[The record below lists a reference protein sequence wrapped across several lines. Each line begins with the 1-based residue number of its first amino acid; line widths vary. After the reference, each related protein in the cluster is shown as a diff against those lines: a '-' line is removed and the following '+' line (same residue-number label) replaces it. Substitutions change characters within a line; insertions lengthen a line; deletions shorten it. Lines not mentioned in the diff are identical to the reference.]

1 MSNHG
6 SLREHKTDMD
16 VSNSSTS
23 SCGFRGCFRTSGSRN
38 NNGHERQ
45 HFVQQEGGGRLKE
58 TTWWKKKLTE
68 AKNRLCRNKKQKKAT
83 SYDIDSYALNF
94 DEARFADPFTNE
106 DGSIGRE
113 VRRTDESAFIE
124 SRC

>member
-16 VSNSSTS
+16 VSTSSTS

-45 HFVQQEGGGRLKE
+45 HLVQQEGGGRLKE

-83 SYDIDSYALNF
+83 SYDIDGYALNF
-94 DEARFADPFTNE
+94 DE
-106 DGSIGRE
+106 GVGRE
-113 VRRTDESAFIE
+113 ADAALGFSSKVR
-124 SRC
+124 